1 MNFKEGDIVKCVQ
14 PLSLV
19 QPEFNL
25 SAEDIYEVSYS
36 SERIVLLVGHKL
48 GYDKSRFVYANDIK
62 DTGVDFF

>member
-1 MNFKEGDIVKCVQ
+1 MNFEKGDIVKCVQ

-25 SAEDIYEVSYS
+25 SAEDIYEVSFS
-36 SERIVLLVGHKL
+36 DESIVTLVGHKL

-62 DTGVDFF
+62 DTGVNFF